1 MDREISADIKKSR
14 RRRVMLRIVAGIAA
28 AGVIVG
34 LIAAFST
41 PTVKFTEAIASF
53 DEVLLEQALVNIVKN
68 AAESIRDTA
77 RTNGN
82 IHLTLIEN
90 AGSPGSGPTLT
101 IADNGS
107 GISPEAHGRLFSSF
121 YTSKTG
127 GQGLGLMFVAEILSN
142 HGCRFPL
149 EPLPDAPGATF
160 RISFPRQ

>member
-1 MDREISADIKKSR
+1 M
-14 RRRVMLRIVAGIAA
+14 
-28 AGVIVG
+28 
-34 LIAAFST
+34 
-41 PTVKFTEAIASF
+41 
-53 DEVLLEQALVNIVKN
+53 KN
-68 AAESIRDTA
+68 AAESIRDAA

-82 IHLTLIEN
+82 IRLTLLIEN
-90 AGSPGSGPTLT
+90 AGSPGGGPTLT

-127 GQGLGLMFVAEILSN
+127 GQGLGLMFVAEILSS
-142 HGCRFPL
+142 HGCRFSL